1 MAKDR
6 TKFLEVY
13 ASKMGNVSK
22 ACKAANISRQTY
34 YDWMKDKEFA
44 GKVDEVREGLL
55 DFAEHQLLSNIK
67 DGKTAE
73 ILFYLKTKGKARGYI
88 ERQEV
93 DTIGDKMFEVKILKD
108 ETDTD

>member
-1 MAKDR
+1 MCIRDR
-6 TKFLEVY
+6 Y

>member
-6 TKFLEVY
+6 DKFLEVY

-22 ACKAANISRQTY
+22 ACKSANISRQTY
-34 YDWMKDKEFA
+34 YDWMKDKQFA

-55 DFAEHQLLSNIK
+55 DFAEHQLLSNIR

-73 ILFYLKTKGKARGYI
+73 ILFYLKTKGKGRGYI
-88 ERQEV
+88 ERQEISE
-93 DTIGDKMFEVKILKD
+93 IGDKMFEVKIVKN

>member
-6 TKFLEVY
+6 DKFLEVY

-22 ACKAANISRQTY
+22 ACKAANISRQTF
-34 YDWMKDKEFA
+34 YDWMKDKQFA

-55 DFAEHQLLSNIK
+55 DFAEHQLLSNIR

-73 ILFYLKTKGKARGYI
+73 ILFYLKTKGKGRGYI
-88 ERQEV
+88 ERQEISE
-93 DTIGDKMFEVKILKD
+93 IGDKMFEVKIVKN

>member
-6 TKFLEVY
+6 DKFLEVY

-22 ACKAANISRQTY
+22 ACKAANISRQTF
-34 YDWMKDKEFA
+34 YDWMKDQSFA
-44 GKVDEVREGLL
+44 TKVEEVKEGLL
-55 DFAEHQLLSNIK
+55 DFAEHQLLSNIR

-73 ILFYLKTKGKARGYI
+73 ILFYLKTKGKKRGYI

-93 DTIGDKMFEVKILKD
+93 DTIGDKMFEVKILKN

>member
-1 MAKDR
+1 MAKDKD
-6 TKFLEVY
+6 KFLEVF
-13 ASKMGNVSK
+13 ATKMGNVSK
-22 ACKAANISRQTY
+22 ACEAAQISRQTF
-34 YDWMKDKEFA
+34 YDWMKDNDFA
-44 GKVDEVREGLL
+44 GKVDEVKEGLL

-73 ILFYLKTKGKARGYI
+73 ILFYLKTKGKKRGYI

-93 DTIGDKMFEVKILKD
+93 DTVGDKMFEVKILKD

>member
-1 MAKDR
+1 MAKNRDE
-6 TKFLEVY
+6 FLEVF

-22 ACKAANISRQTY
+22 ACKAANISRQTF
-34 YDWMKDKEFA
+34 YDWMTDSDFA
-44 GKVDEVREGLL
+44 GQVDEVREGLL
-55 DFAEHQLLSNIK
+55 DFAEHQLLSNIR

-73 ILFYLKTKGKARGYI
+73 ILFYLKTKGKKRGYI

-108 ETDTD
+108 ETDTN

>member
-1 MAKDR
+1 MAKDKG
-6 TKFLEVY
+6 KFLEVF

-22 ACKAANISRQTY
+22 ACEAAKISRQTY
-34 YDWMKDKEFA
+34 YDWMKDKEFS
-44 GKVDEVREGLL
+44 GLIDEVREGLL
-55 DFAEHQLLSNIK
+55 DFAEHQLLANIK

-88 ERQEV
+88 ERSELQNRGEN
-93 DTIGDKMFEVKILKD
+93 KFEVKILKD

>member
-1 MAKDR
+1 
-6 TKFLEVY
+6 
-13 ASKMGNVSK
+13 MGNVSK
-22 ACKAANISRQTY
+22 ACAAANISRQTF
-34 YDWMKDKEFA
+34 YDWMKDSEFA
-44 GKVDEVREGLL
+44 GQVDEVKEGLL

-73 ILFYLKTKGKARGYI
+73 ILFYLKTNGKKRGYI

-93 DTIGDKMFEVKILKD
+93 DTVGDKMFEVKILKD

>member
-1 MAKDR
+1 MAKDKG
-6 TKFLEVY
+6 KFLEVF
-13 ASKMGNVSK
+13 ASKLGNVSK
-22 ACKAANISRQTY
+22 ACDAAQISRQTY
-34 YDWMKDKEFA
+34 YDWMKDKEFS

-73 ILFYLKTKGKARGYI
+73 ILFYLKTKGKKRGYI
-88 ERQEV
+88 ERSEI
-93 DTIGDKMFEVKILKD
+93 DTVGDKMFEVKILKN

>member
-6 TKFLEVY
+6 DKFLEVY
-13 ASKMGNVSK
+13 ATKMGNVSK
-22 ACKAANISRQTY
+22 ACKAANISRQTF
-34 YDWMKDKEFA
+34 YDWMKDKQFA

-55 DFAEHQLLSNIK
+55 DFAEHQLLSNIR

-73 ILFYLKTKGKARGYI
+73 ILFYLKTKGKGRGYI

-93 DTIGDKMFEVKILKD
+93 DTVGDKMFEVKIVKN

>member
-6 TKFLEVY
+6 NKFLEVF

-22 ACKAANISRQTY
+22 ACKASQISRQTY
-34 YDWMKDKEFA
+34 YDWMKDKEFSNNIE
-44 GKVDEVREGLL
+44 EVREGLL

-67 DGKTAE
+67 EGKTAE
-73 ILFYLKTKGKARGYI
+73 IIFYLKTRGKKRGYI

-93 DTIGDKMFEVKILKD
+93 DTIGENLFEVKIVKD
-108 ETDTD
+108 ETSKD

>member
-1 MAKDR
+1 MAKDKD
-6 TKFLEVY
+6 KFLEVF
-13 ASKMGNVSK
+13 ATKMGNVSK
-22 ACKAANISRQTY
+22 ACETAQISRQTF
-34 YDWMKDKEFA
+34 YDWMKDNDFA
-44 GKVDEVREGLL
+44 GKVDEVKEGLL

-73 ILFYLKTKGKARGYI
+73 ILFYLKTKGKKRGYI

-93 DTIGDKMFEVKILKD
+93 DTVGDKMFEVKIMKN

>member
-6 TKFLEVY
+6 DKFLEVY

-22 ACKAANISRQTY
+22 ACKAANISRQTF
-34 YDWMKDKEFA
+34 YDWMKDKQFA
-44 GKVDEVREGLL
+44 GKVDEVKEGLL
-55 DFAEHQLLSNIK
+55 DFAEHQLLSNIR

-73 ILFYLKTKGKARGYI
+73 ILFYLKTKGKGRGYI

-93 DTIGDKMFEVKILKD
+93 DTVGDKMFEVKIVKN

>member
-6 TKFLEVY
+6 DKFLEVY

-22 ACKAANISRQTY
+22 ACKSANISRQTY
-34 YDWMKDKEFA
+34 YDWMKDKQFA

-88 ERQEV
+88 ERQEISE
-93 DTIGDKMFEVKILKD
+93 IGDKMFEVKIVKN

>member
-6 TKFLEVY
+6 SKFLEVY

-22 ACKAANISRQTY
+22 ACKAANISRQTF
-34 YDWMKDKEFA
+34 YDWMKDSDFA
-44 GKVDEVREGLL
+44 GQVDAVREGLL
-55 DFAEHQLLSNIK
+55 DFAEHQLLSNIR

-73 ILFYLKTKGKARGYI
+73 ILFYLKTKGKKRGYI

-108 ETDTD
+108 ETDTN

>member
-6 TKFLEVY
+6 DKFLEVY

-22 ACKAANISRQTY
+22 ACKAANISRQTF
-34 YDWMKDKEFA
+34 YDWMKDKQFA
-44 GKVDEVREGLL
+44 GKVDEVKEGLL
-55 DFAEHQLLSNIK
+55 DFAEHQLLSNIR

-73 ILFYLKTKGKARGYI
+73 ILFYLKTKGKGRGYI
-88 ERQEV
+88 ERQEISE
-93 DTIGDKMFEVKILKD
+93 IGDKMFEVKIVKN

>member
-6 TKFLEVY
+6 SKFLEVY
-13 ASKMGNVSK
+13 ARKMGNVSK

>member
-6 TKFLEVY
+6 NKFLEVY

-22 ACKAANISRQTY
+22 ACEATNISRQTY

-44 GKVDEVREGLL
+44 SKVNEVVEGLL
-55 DFAEHQLLSNIK
+55 DFAEHKLLSNIK

-93 DTIGDKMFEVKILKD
+93 DTVGDKMFEVKIVKN

>member
-6 TKFLEVY
+6 SKFLEVY

-22 ACKAANISRQTY
+22 ACEAANISRQTY
-34 YDWMKDKEFA
+34 YDWMKDETFA
-44 GKVDEVREGLL
+44 NQVEEVREGLI

-67 DGKTAE
+67 DGRTAE
-73 ILFYLKTKGKARGYI
+73 ILFYLKTKGKKRGYI

-93 DTIGDKMFEVKILKD
+93 DTVGDKMFEVKIMKD
-108 ETDTD
+108 ETDKD

>member
-6 TKFLEVY
+6 DKFLEVF

-22 ACKAANISRQTY
+22 ACKSANISRQTF
-34 YDWMKDKEFA
+34 YDWMKDQSFSE
-44 GKVDEVREGLL
+44 KVDEVKEGLL

-67 DGKTAE
+67 EGKTAE
-73 ILFYLKTKGKARGYI
+73 ILFYLKTKGKKRGYI

-93 DTIGDKMFEVKILKD
+93 DTVGDKMFEVKILKN

>member
-1 MAKDR
+1 MAKNRDE
-6 TKFLEVY
+6 FLEVF

-22 ACKAANISRQTY
+22 ACKAANISRQTF
-34 YDWMKDKEFA
+34 YDWMKDSDFA
-44 GKVDEVREGLL
+44 GQVDEVREGLL
-55 DFAEHQLLSNIK
+55 DFAEHQLLSNIR

-73 ILFYLKTKGKARGYI
+73 ILFYLKTKGKKRGYI

-108 ETDTD
+108 ETDTN

>member
-6 TKFLEVY
+6 SKFLEVF

-22 ACKAANISRQTY
+22 ACKAAQISRQTY
-34 YDWMKDKEFA
+34 YDWMKDDDFS
-44 GKVDEVREGLL
+44 GKVDEVKEGLL

-67 DGKTAE
+67 SGRTAE
-73 ILFYLKTKGKARGYI
+73 ILFYLKTKGKKRGYI

-93 DTIGDKMFEVKILKD
+93 DTVGDKMFEVKILKD

>member
-6 TKFLEVY
+6 DKFLEVF

-22 ACKAANISRQTY
+22 ACEAANISRQTY
-34 YDWMKDKEFA
+34 YDWMKDNEFA
-44 GKVDEVREGLL
+44 SKVDEVKEGLL

-67 DGKTAE
+67 DGKKTE
-73 ILFYLKTKGKARGYI
+73 IIFYLKTKGKKRGYI

-93 DTIGDKMFEVKILKD
+93 DTVGDKMFEVKIMKN

>member
-6 TKFLEVY
+6 SKFLEVF

-22 ACKAANISRQTY
+22 ACKAAQISRQTY
-34 YDWMKDKEFA
+34 YDWMKDDDFA
-44 GKVDEVREGLL
+44 GKVDEVKEGLL

-67 DGKTAE
+67 SGRTAE
-73 ILFYLKTKGKARGYI
+73 ILFYLKTKGKKRGYI

-93 DTIGDKMFEVKILKD
+93 DTVGDKMFEVKILKD